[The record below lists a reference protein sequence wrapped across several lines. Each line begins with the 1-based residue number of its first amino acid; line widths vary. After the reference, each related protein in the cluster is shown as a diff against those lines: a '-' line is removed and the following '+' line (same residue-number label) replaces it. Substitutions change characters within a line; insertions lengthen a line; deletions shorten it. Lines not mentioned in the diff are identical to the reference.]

1 MICVKG
7 DSMNLFLHKSPMT
20 TLHTLNDGSKV
31 RLIQAKEL
39 IQIPIWNGNRIKSG
53 EHVEKIKKGVSDIK
67 TLDFGFRLVSRT
79 IEDADGKRLRETV
92 VVDGQHRHQVLSD
105 HFKENLCSP
114 DFPIVIVEK
123 EVYDE
128 SDIISY
134 FNTINTQNPI
144 SWTDPT
150 LVVNKYI
157 EALLNEFKTK
167 DRLIRDGATKRP
179 YLSVEKLRV
188 ELCKRVGGARGTVK
202 DFILRVT
209 QYNTEAV
216 KNAELSGLYAKKGDV
231 EILEKAKNLKFMLA
245 VDVKLSWVSE
255 CV

>member
-1 MICVKG
+1 
-7 DSMNLFLHKSPMT
+7 MN
-20 TLHTLNDGSKV
+20 TLHTLHDGSKV

-39 IQIPIWNGNRIKSG
+39 IQLPIWNGNRIKSG
-53 EHVEKIKKGVSDIK
+53 EHIEKIKKGVTDIK
-67 TLDFGFRLVSRT
+67 SLDFGFRIISRT
-79 IEDADGKRLRETV
+79 IEDADGKRVRETV

-105 HFKENLCSP
+105 YFKENLCSP

-123 EVYDE
+123 EVSDE

-157 EALLNEFKTK
+157 DALLEEFKTK
-167 DRLIRDGATKRP
+167 DKLIRSGATKRP

-188 ELCKRVGGARGTVK
+188 ELCKKIGVARGTVK
-202 DFILRVT
+202 DFIMRVSK
-209 QYNTEAV
+209 YNTEAL
-216 KNAELSGLYAKKGDV
+216 KNAELNGLFAKKDID
-231 EILEKAKNLKFMLA
+231 ILERAVKLKFMLA
-245 VDVKLSWVSE
+245 IDTKLSWISE

>member
-1 MICVKG
+1 
-7 DSMNLFLHKSPMT
+7 MN

-105 HFKENLCSP
+105 HFKENLCSS

-157 EALLNEFKTK
+157 QALSEEFNTK
-167 DRLIRDGATKRP
+167 KEKLIRDKTTKRP
-179 YLSVEKLRV
+179 YLSTEKLRE
-188 ELCKRVGGARGTVK
+188 ELCKRISLARGTVK
-202 DFILRVT
+202 DFILRVS
-209 QYNTEAV
+209 QYNTDAL
-216 KNAELSGLYAKKGDV
+216 KNAELSSLYAKKGDV

-245 VDVKLSWVSE
+245 VDIKLSWVSE